1 MEDRAAVKAYSEAD
15 RFCKRKRTK
24 KKNQNVLVP
33 DC

>member
-24 KKNQNVLVP
+24 KKNKMF
-33 DC
+33 